1 MEVDSVVTLELQLI
15 EPKIT
20 FGIGILFGT
29 TDGSSEAEG
38 AAPLPITMLI
48 GAIAHSGGTTD
59 LTLST

>member
-1 MEVDSVVTLELQLI
+1 MEVDSMVTLELQLI

-38 AAPLPITMLI
+38 AAPFPITTLS
-48 GAIAHSGGTTD
+48 GVIAHSGGTTN
-59 LTLST
+59 LMLST